1 MGLVRRFSDG
11 FAAARRRRFR
21 PLAAPRTVSVVT
33 GTMFAPR
40 MRALLDSLRVEGLDV
55 SVMPVVN
62 EWFGHGIGVA
72 GLLTGQDIQ
81 TQLSGRILGDEVL
94 VPQVALS
101 ETAGVF
107 LDDLTLGDV
116 SASLGVP
123 VRAVDPSP
131 GALVT
136 ALLGR

>member
-1 MGLVRRFSDG
+1 
-11 FAAARRRRFR
+11 
-21 PLAAPRTVSVVT
+21 
-33 GTMFAPR
+33 
-40 MRALLDSLRVEGLDV
+40 
-55 SVMPVVN
+55 
-62 EWFGHGIGVA
+62 VA

-81 TQLSGRILGDEVL
+81 TQLAGRRLGDEVL

-101 ETAGVF
+101 EAAGVF

-123 VRAVDPSP
+123 VRAVEPSP
-131 GALVT
+131 GALVA